1 MIITSKTTVVRDKM
15 KWWIRGWD
23 ITSGKGPAGEDY
35 WELSLVTLRR
45 RCELVVTSRP
55 AGLMVVGQL
64 EVMRNQKAS
73 TFGFGER
80 ENVWSYRNI
89 GKIGREGEKE
99 GVSLYTTLLFP
110 VFSPLMVMRSLPVR
124 VRV

>member
-1 MIITSKTTVVRDKM
+1 M
-15 KWWIRGWD
+15 K
-23 ITSGKGPAGEDY
+23 
-35 WELSLVTLRR
+35 

-99 GVSLYTTLLFP
+99 GVSLYILLIRVTDHFKP
-110 VFSPLMVMRSLPVR
+110 TFGRSEKM
-124 VRV
+124 